1 MKFHL
6 NSFIAYPAPIAYEA
20 CAVMNLHL
28 LRYEHFGEIG
38 FGDPKREEG

>member
-20 CAVMNLHL
+20 YAVMNLYGKLHQSQA
-28 LRYEHFGEIG
+28 
-38 FGDPKREEG
+38 